1 MGKKFQVSHFSFQL
15 FSILP
20 WWDIKIKNKNKWP
33 TVYFDKTK
41 CPIHIMLWNKIKEL
55 RKIQGFSLRSLTEL
69 SLCRGLT
76 CIKKKKNYYAGLTY
90 MCCLAA
96 SWFYQFCKGS
106 TAQELF
112 LKRAVRN
119 IGIAIL
125 VRTKHH
131 DIVKS

>member
-76 CIKKKKNYYAGLTY
+76 CIKKKKII
-90 MCCLAA
+90 MRA
-96 SWFYQFCKGS
+96 SRICVVQQHPGS
-106 TAQELF
+106 TSS
-112 LKRAVRN
+112 VRVALLRN
-119 IGIAIL
+119 YSSNVLCAIL
-125 VRTKHH
+125 VSQSLSELSIMTL
-131 DIVKS
+131 